1 MAPELRITA
10 NVPRCLGCGARV
22 EERDQGSAGVDVC
35 GACGG
40 VSFDAG
46 ELLAYVRRSARAP
59 LDRPAAQPALETVGR
74 DQQRCGRCNAACLR
88 HWSWHGAA
96 VTRCDQCKGTYVG
109 PDALATL
116 VAQAR
121 VGSSWEVLKQMV
133 LRRDEG
139 LRGTGTDRPT
149 AGVREALVQLLADLA
164 IRIVKGD

>member
-1 MAPELRITA
+1 MTA

-22 EERDQGSAGVDVC
+22 EERDQGSAGMDVC
-35 GACGG
+35 ATCGG

-46 ELLAYVRRSARAP
+46 ELLAHLRRSAARAP
-59 LDRPAAQPALETVGR
+59 VDRPAAQPAREAIGR
-74 DQQRCGRCNAACLR
+74 DRQRCGRCNAARLR

-116 VAQAR
+116 MAQAR

-133 LRRDEG
+133 LRRDDG
-139 LRGTGTDRPT
+139 LRGTGTGRPT
-149 AGVREALVQLLADLA
+149 AGVREVLAQLLVDLA
-164 IRIVKGD
+164 IHIIPGD

>member
-1 MAPELRITA
+1 MTA
-10 NVPRCLGCGARV
+10 NVPLCLGCGAQV
-22 EERDQGSAGVDVC
+22 VERDQGSAGVDVC
-35 GACGG
+35 GVCGG

-46 ELLAYVRRSARAP
+46 ELLAYVRRSAARAP
-59 LDRPAAQPALETVGR
+59 VDRPAAQPAREAIG
-74 DQQRCGRCNAACLR
+74 QGHQRCGRCNAACLR

-133 LRRDEG
+133 LRPDEG
-139 LRGTGTDRPT
+139 LRGTGTDSPT
-149 AGVREALVQLLADLA
+149 AAARELLFHLLADLA
-164 IRIVKGD
+164 THIFAGD